1 MPPDI
6 HHDDTLEVEQ
16 IITTRT
22 HRRQKQYLVQW
33 KHRPAEDA
41 TWLTAQDLDRLEY
54 FYYD

>member
-22 HRRQKQYLVQW
+22 HCRQKQYLVQW

-54 FYYD
+54 FYYE